1 MLPINKMKNNEKVSL
16 FFTLFS
22 CSALPYQAYY
32 TEYNMYKGLR
42 VTTDEKK
49 NCYNRMPNVLKLK

>member
-49 NCYNRMPNVLKLK
+49 KLLQ